1 MDIVFRTKKLRKQCT
16 DTKEMVRTYGPK
28 QARRLR
34 QRLDDLRA
42 AEFLEV
48 MRVLPGRC
56 HELKADRALQL
67 SVDLEHP
74 YRLVF
79 EQAHDEVPRKEDGGL
94 DWSLV
99 TAIRVLEITDTH
111 G

>member
-1 MDIVFRTKKLRKQCT
+1 MEIVFRTRKLRKQCT
-16 DTKEMVRTYGPK
+16 DTKEMVKTFGPR

-42 AEFLEV
+42 ADCLEV

-56 HELKADRALQL
+56 HELKADRVLQL

-74 YRLVF
+74 HRLVF
-79 EQAHDEVPRKEDGGL
+79 EPAHEEVPLKDDGGL
-94 DWSLV
+94 AWGSV

>member
-1 MDIVFRTKKLRKQCT
+1 MEIVFRTRKLRKQCT
-16 DTKEMVRTYGPK
+16 DIKEMVKRFGPK

-42 AEFLEV
+42 ADCLEV

-56 HELKADRALQL
+56 HELKADRVLQL

-79 EQAHDEVPRKEDGGL
+79 EPAHEEVPRKEDGGL

>member
-1 MDIVFRTKKLRKQCT
+1 MDIVFRTRKLRKQCT
-16 DTKEMVRTYGPK
+16 GTKEMVKAFGPR

-42 AEFLEV
+42 ADCLEV

-56 HELKADRALQL
+56 HELKADRELQL
-67 SVDLEHP
+67 SIDLEHP
-74 YRLVF
+74 HRLVF
-79 EQAHDEVPRKEDGGL
+79 EPAHEEVPRKEDGGL
-94 DWSLV
+94 DWRLV